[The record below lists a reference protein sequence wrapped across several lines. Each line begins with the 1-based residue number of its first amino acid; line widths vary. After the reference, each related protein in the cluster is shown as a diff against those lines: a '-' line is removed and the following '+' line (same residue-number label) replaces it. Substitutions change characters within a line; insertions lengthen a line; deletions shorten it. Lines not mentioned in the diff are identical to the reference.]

1 MGLSA
6 GAASYRIAF
15 ELSPIILV
23 NGIAQNFPGQILP
36 IMFITQALDFAS
48 GILGGADIDLESFFA
63 RFVPLPGSTLISQ
76 QLGEYPFAN
85 QNVAANAVIFDPLN
99 ISFRM
104 ICPAFGDG
112 SYALKLATMTTLQA
126 SLSAHNQAG
135 GTYLLIT
142 PSFIYQ
148 DCVMLRMHDV
158 TAGQSAQVQTA
169 WQMDFRQPL
178 LTLQSALA
186 AQNSLMSQITNGTMV
201 AGQPAWSG
209 AQAVSNPLSL
219 AAPDFASV
227 NSGTQSQ
234 YTGT

>member
-1 MGLSA
+1 
-6 GAASYRIAF
+6 
-15 ELSPIILV
+15 
-23 NGIAQNFPGQILP
+23 
-36 IMFITQALDFAS
+36 
-48 GILGGADIDLESFFA
+48 
-63 RFVPLPGSTLISQ
+63 
-76 QLGEYPFAN
+76 
-85 QNVAANAVIFDPLN
+85 
-99 ISFRM
+99 
-104 ICPAFGDG
+104 
-112 SYALKLATMTTLQA
+112 MTTLQA

-148 DCVMLRMHDV
+148 NCVMLRMHDV

-209 AQAVSNPLSL
+209 AQAISNPLSL